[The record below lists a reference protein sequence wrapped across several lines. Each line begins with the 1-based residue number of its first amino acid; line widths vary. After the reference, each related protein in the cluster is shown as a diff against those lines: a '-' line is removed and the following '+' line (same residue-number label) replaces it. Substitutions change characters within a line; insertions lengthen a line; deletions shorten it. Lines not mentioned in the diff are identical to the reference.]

1 MFGLLVLISV
11 VCVPILGMLAV
22 GEWMRKRG
30 LKHQQHVRKK
40 RGRGSLPQ
48 PAISSQTTPIIH

>member
-22 GEWMRKRG
+22 GEWMRKRDM
-30 LKHQQHVRKK
+30 KRQQQK
-40 RGRGSLPQ
+40 RERSAAVDLYLNQ
-48 PAISSQTTPIIH
+48 Q

>member
-30 LKHQQHVRKK
+30 LKHQQHECEKSAVVD
-40 RGRGSLPQ
+40 LYLNQ
-48 PAISSQTTPIIH
+48 Q